1 MPLPRATLC
10 RFVHAL
16 AGLGVIAL
24 TGCAS
29 DPVVLQAAPA
39 TPATRID
46 QPIAFYHSAE
56 FRDRQE
62 TLEPYG
68 NRYYLPLKIGEASD
82 RALRATYPRLFADV
96 REASS
101 GDAAQSAAGASR
113 EVALLAP
120 SIVGLKYLN
129 ASARM
134 EGPFYSEVAYR
145 FRLTDPGGTIIAE
158 WTVRGFG
165 RFPADADRAPRTK
178 DSPPVP
184 AGEQGFL
191 VEAPR
196 RAIEDGVAGFARSF
210 ARVPELIRWT
220 RGEDPAE
227 ANAALESLTT
237 KGALSSSA
245 AAEASYPGVF
255 TITVE
260 RAALPRPASLP
271 TQDAAAE
278 PKLVALRITLR
289 NEMER
294 RLALDPAD
302 IEWLPDGAAALEPI
316 PPVVAAALVTRLPFG
331 LAVAPGVGAAAL
343 PALIAGLISAA
354 EVVRHEKE
362 YAAWSAATAAETL
375 VDGVT
380 GPRATTKGLVLFPR
394 PAAAAG
400 VLIVR
405 VVDLDAARRYTVRI
419 PVVNG

>member
-1 MPLPRATLC
+1 MPLPRATLW
-10 RFVHAL
+10 RYAHAL
-16 AGLGVIAL
+16 AGLSVIAL
-24 TGCAS
+24 AGCAS

-68 NRYYLPLKIGEASD
+68 NKYYLPLKIGEASD

-101 GDAAQSAAGASR
+101 AEAASR
-113 EVALLAP
+113 DVALLEP
-120 SIVGLKYLN
+120 SIVSLKYLN

-134 EGPFYSEVAYR
+134 EGPFYSEAAYR
-145 FRLTDPGGTIIAE
+145 FRLTDPGGATIAE

-178 DSPPVP
+178 DSPPMP

-210 ARVPELIRWT
+210 GRVPELIRWT
-220 RGEDPAE
+220 RGEPTAE

-245 AAEASYPGVF
+245 AAEATYPGVF
-255 TITVE
+255 TVTAE
-260 RAALPRPASLP
+260 RTALPRPASLP
-271 TQDAAAE
+271 AQEAAPE

-289 NEMER
+289 NETER

-302 IEWLPDGAAALEPI
+302 IEWIPDGAAAVEPI
-316 PPVVAAALVTRLPFG
+316 PPVVAAALMTRLPFG
-331 LAVAPGVGAAAL
+331 LAVAPGVGVAAL
-343 PALIAGLISAA
+343 PALIAALISAA
-354 EVVRHEKE
+354 EVARHEQE

-375 VDGVT
+375 VDGVI

-394 PAAAAG
+394 SAAAPG

-405 VVDLDAARRYTVRI
+405 VIDLDAARRYTVRI
-419 PVVNG
+419 PIVNG